1 MIGKSVRLAMLVCAG
16 SCMIGLAMAQDP
28 SDLLFRQRIAEAWAA
43 SSDHRPAVADRL
55 LDAVIVD
62 ARFESL
68 PVNDQVPL
76 LSRAAFA
83 AWQNNRLDV
92 ASDRYARIGQLGSD
106 DPDDWYRMALVSY
119 ARSDFDAAAR
129 AMAIFIGR
137 WPELLPNLDAD
148 VLFSLMFNGDTA
160 SQDRIAY
167 YQALFDSN
175 WDGGSAGT
183 LGAAWFRLARTR
195 LEQGDVDG
203 ARIVARRIQ
212 EPEVLLSMRADRRF
226 DAVLDHA
233 GWRANISNA
242 AERQVDRMRGRTLA
256 HPRSLDAM
264 AQLGYALLLVGR
276 HEDVIALSDATAA
289 RIAAAGLDDPPYAD
303 PHNQAWLMNNKSIA
317 LERMGRIDEARE
329 ELARASH
336 IGGRG
341 GSNVG
346 QSLNLGQMYC
356 SLGDAAAAGAAI
368 SGVASNETSNYGK
381 AVAAKIRHCIARLE
395 GDQDAETGALVEL
408 EALQADAPI
417 TYLKALLESH
427 QSERAVDLA
436 RELLDSPEKRTSMLD
451 WAQECRLP
459 PPLPQ
464 AVAFREKVKA
474 FLAREDILRAIN
486 AVGRI
491 ESYDIYC

>member
-195 LEQGDVDG
+195 LNKAMSMAHASSHDASRSPKCCCRCGQTVGSMPCSTMPVG
-203 ARIVARRIQ
+203 APTSPTPLNARSTACAVEPSPTPIARRDGTTGLRTPACWQ
-212 EPEVLLSMRADRRF
+212 ARGCHRAVR
-226 DAVLDHA
+226 
-233 GWRANISNA
+233 
-242 AERQVDRMRGRTLA
+242 
-256 HPRSLDAM
+256 
-264 AQLGYALLLVGR
+264 
-276 HEDVIALSDATAA
+276 
-289 RIAAAGLDDPPYAD
+289 
-303 PHNQAWLMNNKSIA
+303 
-317 LERMGRIDEARE
+317 
-329 ELARASH
+329 
-336 IGGRG
+336 
-341 GSNVG
+341 
-346 QSLNLGQMYC
+346 
-356 SLGDAAAAGAAI
+356 
-368 SGVASNETSNYGK
+368 
-381 AVAAKIRHCIARLE
+381 RHCRP
-395 GDQDAETGALVEL
+395 DRSRWTG
-408 EALQADAPI
+408 
-417 TYLKALLESH
+417 
-427 QSERAVDLA
+427 
-436 RELLDSPEKRTSMLD
+436 
-451 WAQECRLP
+451 
-459 PPLPQ
+459 
-464 AVAFREKVKA
+464 
-474 FLAREDILRAIN
+474 
-486 AVGRI
+486 
-491 ESYDIYC
+491 